1 MSLIDGPFNRVISG
15 AEVTVNE
22 LVTEITHIYST
33 SLNQKAGP
41 LEVLEILQTRN

>member
-1 MSLIDGPFNRVISG
+1 MSLIDGPFNRVIIR

-41 LEVLEILQTRN
+41 LEALAMLQTRN

>member
-1 MSLIDGPFNRVISG
+1 MLMSILSG
-15 AEVTVNE
+15 CLKLERDE